1 MYILVGLSFFFQF
14 SISVQW
20 YFFHM
25 KPRPVESLITVIARH
40 SSQCFL
46 HTVLNFHI
54 VGCGLFLKIPHYIW
68 MCNVLKDT
76 EPLHGKTSFIL
87 SVLNFRT
94 LWCVL
99 FFENTEPLYGRTSF
113 LHSVLNFCIVGC
125 VLVLKTPK
133 HNKAKQVLLTLISL
147 ILALLHAM
155 VNLFRWTN
163 PRIHLKY
170 LLSFRHVTYLAQF
183 SWLAILRFSSTTITI
198 APHAI
203 YIQKTFWGGSMQPFY
218 GRQWS
223 FIYVIH
229 TLLLERTAVPWAKW
243 N

>member
-1 MYILVGLSFFFQF
+1 
-14 SISVQW
+14 
-20 YFFHM
+20 
-25 KPRPVESLITVIARH
+25 
-40 SSQCFL
+40 
-46 HTVLNFHI
+46 
-54 VGCGLFLKIPHYIW
+54 

-99 FFENTEPLYGRTSF
+99 FFENTEPRYGRTSF

-170 LLSFRHVTYLAQF
+170 FLSFIHVTYIDVAQF

-198 APHAI
+198 APMPFTSKRHFEGV
-203 YIQKTFWGGSMQPFY
+203 QCSLFY

-229 TLLLERTAVPWAKW
+229 TLLLERTAVQCALSEMKST
-243 N
+243 